1 MRRFSRARRDAVSR
15 DLAQQTAQLAV
26 FLDPSGR
33 RWRRIRLLIL
43 VALAVAVGGG
53 FWLVPRLNAP
63 AALQRWHPIAISATQ
78 TGLHPPVVGSGPLV
92 RVARVVS
99 AGERLEVIDPFT
111 RAPAGVLSPADA
123 AMARRAIAAG
133 NPPYVIQRFGYS
145 ATARRTISLTF
156 DDGPD
161 PHYTP
166 KLLDVL
172 ARYHVPATFFVI
184 GKMAA
189 KYPQLVR
196 REVREG
202 HAVGNHSLTHPDLS
216 TTPGWRTREELVVTD
231 HVLRA
236 ITGRYA
242 SYVRLPYEG
251 DDTASTQA
259 TLPAVLAAQRW
270 GYLVVS
276 HDFDTEDW
284 QHDAHPKGP
293 PIPLPPLDGRNLTL
307 LMHDGGGAGRQR
319 TIDYV
324 ARLIPAARK
333 AGYVFQT
340 MPQVQPWLRA
350 ASGKITPSL
359 SDRADLLL
367 VKAVYVWP
375 TVAMRALF
383 LYAIVAVVLA
393 GIVNAGLAL
402 WRRRR
407 TRRTVASGARLPSVG
422 ALIAAYNEEAVIDR
436 TVRRLLA
443 STYPIAEIVVVD
455 DGSTDRTADIVAE
468 LAVSEPRVRLLRQ
481 ANAGK
486 WSALNNGL
494 GQVSSEIV
502 VTLDADTVFHPDTV
516 TNLVRP
522 FATEDTEKLAAVA
535 GVIRVGNRR
544 RNLLTRWQAL
554 EYLTQIGVERAAQDV
569 LGAIMVVPGACAAWR
584 RSAVLAVGGYSDATL
599 AEDADL
605 TLTLQ
610 EAGYRVTQ
618 ADDAVADTEAP
629 EDVDALLAQRIRWT
643 FGMLQSIFR
652 HRRILF
658 RPRYG
663 WLGLVVL
670 PMYAMSVLL
679 PIIVV
684 PFATVMAVL
693 TVMTQGWGVILFY
706 FTLFMCANVAVAAVG
721 VWLMRE
727 RFAHLLMVP
736 LYRVVY
742 EPLRAYLLYS
752 SASIAIKGARMG
764 WKKLRRTGRLDGL
777 PLPAHLPGAPR
788 PQPAL
793 ATAHQV
799 AGVYRAEDQ
808 QGQPR

>member
-1 MRRFSRARRDAVSR
+1 VSR
-15 DLAQQTAQLAV
+15 DLAHQTAQLSV

-33 RWRRIRLLIL
+33 RWRRIKLLVVIVLGL
-43 VALAVAVGGG
+43 VVGGG
-53 FWLVPRLNAP
+53 LWVVPRLNAP
-63 AALQRWHPIAISATQ
+63 PALQRWHPTVLSPAQ
-78 TGLHPPVVGSGPLV
+78 TGRHPPVVGSGPLV
-92 RVARVVS
+92 RVARVAS
-99 AGERLEVIDPFT
+99 AGRRLEVIDPFT
-111 RAPAGVLSPADA
+111 RAPAGVLSPTDA
-123 AMARRAIAAG
+123 GRARRAIAAG
-133 NPPYVIQRFGYS
+133 KPPYVIQRFGYS
-145 ATARRTISLTF
+145 ATARRTISRTF

-161 PHYTP
+161 PRFTP
-166 KLLDVL
+166 KLLDLL

-189 KYPQLVR
+189 KYPHLVR

-202 HAVGNHSLTHPDLS
+202 HAVGNHSLTHADLS
-216 TTPGWRTREELVVTD
+216 TTPAWRAREELVVTD
-231 HVLRA
+231 HELRA

-251 DDTASTQA
+251 DDEASAQA
-259 TLPAVLAAQRW
+259 TLSAVLAAQRW

-284 QHDAHPKGP
+284 QHDEHPNGP

-307 LMHDGGGAGRQR
+307 LMHDGGGSGRQR

-324 ARLIPAARK
+324 ASLIPAARQ

-340 MPQVQPWLRA
+340 MPQVQPWMRA
-350 ASGKITPSL
+350 ASGKVTPSL
-359 SDRADLLL
+359 SDRVDLVL
-367 VKAVYVWP
+367 VRAVYVWP
-375 TVAMRALF
+375 GVALRTLF
-383 LYAIVAVVLA
+383 LYAIVAVVVA
-393 GIVNAGLAL
+393 GMVNACLAV

-407 TRRTVASGARLPSVG
+407 ARRAVLSDARQPSVS

-436 TVRRLLA
+436 TIRRLLA
-443 STYPIAEIVVVD
+443 STCPIAEVVVVD
-455 DGSTDRTADIVAE
+455 DGSTDGTADIVAE
-468 LAVSEPRVRLLRQ
+468 VAESEPRVRLVRQ

-494 GQVSSEIV
+494 AQVTGEIV

-516 TNLVRP
+516 THLVRP
-522 FATEDTEKLAAVA
+522 FAREGTENLAAVA
-535 GVIRVGNRR
+535 GTIRVGNRR

-584 RSAVLAVGGYSDATL
+584 RSAVLAVGGYSEATL

-605 TLTLQ
+605 TLALQ
-610 EAGYRVTQ
+610 EAGYRITQ

-629 EDVDALLAQRIRWT
+629 EDVDALLAQRTRWT
-643 FGMLQSIFR
+643 FGTLQSIFR
-652 HRRILF
+652 HRRMLL

-670 PMYAMSVLL
+670 PMYAISVLL
-679 PIIVV
+679 PIVV
-684 PFATVMAVL
+684 IPFATAMAVL
-693 TVMTQGWGVILFY
+693 TVMTQGWGVVLFY
-706 FTLFMCANVAVAAVG
+706 FALFMAANIAVTAVG
-721 VWLMRE
+721 VRLMRE
-727 RFAHLLMVP
+727 RFTHLLMVP
-736 LYRVVY
+736 IYRAVY

-764 WKKLRRTGRLDGL
+764 WKKLRRTGRLDG
-777 PLPAHLPGAPR
+777 PPDSGRRHGTR
-788 PQPAL
+788 GPQPAL
-793 ATAHQV
+793 ATAHQ
-799 AGVYRAEDQ
+799 GTGGYRTEGQ
-808 QGQPR
+808 QCQPR